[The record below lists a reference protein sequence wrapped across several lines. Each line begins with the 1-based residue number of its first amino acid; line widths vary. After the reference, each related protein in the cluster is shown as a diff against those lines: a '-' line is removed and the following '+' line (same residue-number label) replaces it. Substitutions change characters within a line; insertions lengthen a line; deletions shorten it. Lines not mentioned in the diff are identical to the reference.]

1 MPLVQANRQAPTLR
15 LTADDAVTTV
25 TTAAGLGSKHAPVSD
40 FEQEI
45 ADMLKAAG
53 HHDAAA
59 AAKVCCPRL
68 SW

>member
-15 LTADDAVTTV
+15 LTSGDATTTI
-25 TTAAGLGSKHAPVSD
+25 TTAAGLASKHTPVSD

-53 HHDAAA
+53 HCDTAS
-59 AAKVCCPRL
+59 AAKVCPL
-68 SW
+68 LADS